1 MTGWRDR
8 PLAELL
14 AAFRLDGIP
23 ERPFP
28 ADGWSGST
36 FSTLERDGER
46 FVVKRVSPE
55 RDWIVRATHDD
66 EIREAWLAGVGLRS
80 QDWLPGAAGR
90 VTVPYLGAA
99 IDEDGSAVI
108 LMPDLSTELV
118 AWERPTHEPAL
129 GPEATDRLLDRIAFL
144 HSLPWSEVLMAQRE
158 RAGAPAPPW
167 CPLPERLTLLT
178 RRSAVAYAAA
188 GNPVGEIFLRGWD
201 GFDRHATPAARDLLG
216 RLGDDPEPLVR
227 ALGQLPSVGLHGDI
241 KLANVALFDDGGVA
255 FIDWQMTLRGAGR
268 GRARLV
274 HRDEQR
280 RAALPA
286 GGHPAP
292 LPRVARPG
300 RRRGAIRRAAARSRR
315 PRWQLG
321 GATGPGRDRRAAP
334 ARLAEGPRHRRRGDP
349 GLRASPLPTTSPG
362 GALARS
368 RRPSGG
374 SRPSRSRVRP
384 ERRGRGAGR

>member
-178 RRSAVAYAAA
+178 RRSAVAYTAA

-255 FIDWQMTLRGAGR
+255 FIDWQMTLRAPVAVELGWFIVTNSAELPFPPEDILR
-268 GRARLV
+268 RYRESLGRAVAEERSGVPRRDLDGLV
-274 HRDEQR
+274 GNWAAQQDLAAIVGLLLRGWRKGRDTDD
-280 RAALPA
+280 
-286 GGHPAP
+286 
-292 LPRVARPG
+292 
-300 RRRGAIRRAAARSRR
+300 GAVLGSGVAAADDLA
-315 PRWQLG
+315 WWC
-321 GATGPGRDRRAAP
+321 ARAVEA
-334 ARLAEGPRHRRRGDP
+334 A
-349 GLRASPLPTTSPG
+349 
-362 GALARS
+362 
-368 RRPSGG
+368 
-374 SRPSRSRVRP
+374 
-384 ERRGRGAGR
+384 ERRL

>member
-1 MTGWRDR
+1 M
-8 PLAELL
+8 
-14 AAFRLDGIP
+14 
-23 ERPFP
+23 
-28 ADGWSGST
+28 
-36 FSTLERDGER
+36 
-46 FVVKRVSPE
+46 SPE
-55 RDWIVRATHDD
+55 RDWIVRATRDD

-178 RRSAVAYAAA
+178 RRSAAAYAAA

-201 GFDRHATPAARDLLG
+201 GFDRHATPAARDLLE

-255 FIDWQMTLRGAGR
+255 FIDWQMTLRAPVAVELGWFIVTNSAELPFPPEDILRRYRESLGRAVAEERSGVPRHDLDGLVGDWAAQQDLAAIVGLLLRGWRKGRDTDDGAILGSGVARRGRPRLVVRSRGR
-268 GRARLV
+268 G
-274 HRDEQR
+274 
-280 RAALPA
+280 
-286 GGHPAP
+286 G
-292 LPRVARPG
+292 
-300 RRRGAIRRAAARSRR
+300 RAAALGRHAAGSGRSGEVAAREDDE
-315 PRWQLG
+315 G
-321 GATGPGRDRRAAP
+321 GPDGEGDDDRRASRSPPVWGNP
-334 ARLAEGPRHRRRGDP
+334 ARSAF
-349 GLRASPLPTTSPG
+349 AST
-362 GALARS
+362 
-368 RRPSGG
+368 
-374 SRPSRSRVRP
+374 
-384 ERRGRGAGR
+384 